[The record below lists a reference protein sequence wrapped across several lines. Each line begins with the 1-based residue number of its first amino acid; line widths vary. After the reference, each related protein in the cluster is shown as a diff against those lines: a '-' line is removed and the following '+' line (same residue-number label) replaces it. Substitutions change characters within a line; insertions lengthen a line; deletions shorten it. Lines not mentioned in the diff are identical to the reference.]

1 MNKKYNLLINP
12 KIFNISKCINNKK
25 IYKSIQIKK
34 LNQQLLLKI
43 KINKPQKNFF

>member
-1 MNKKYNLLINP
+1 MNP
-12 KIFNISKCINNKK
+12 KILNINKCINNKK
-25 IYKSIQIKK
+25 NNKSIQIKK

>member
-1 MNKKYNLLINP
+1 MNP
-12 KIFNISKCINNKK
+12 KILNISKCINNKK
-25 IYKSIQIKK
+25 NNKSIQIKK